1 MEPTQSNEPNEKNEA
16 EQKQEKAQKNKM
28 KNEKKQQKAEKK
40 QAKPV
45 RRIFPIW
52 LRIVVVLILSFLA
65 LIIGLVVGYSVLG
78 DGSPMEVLELDTWRH
93 IIDIITG
100 GS

>member
-1 MEPTQSNEPNEKNEA
+1 MEPTQSNETNEKNVVDK
-16 EQKQEKAQKNKM
+16 KQEKAIKNEN
-28 KNEKKQQKAEKK
+28 KNEKKHQRSEKK

-78 DGSPMEVLELDTWRH
+78 DGPPMEVLELDTWRH